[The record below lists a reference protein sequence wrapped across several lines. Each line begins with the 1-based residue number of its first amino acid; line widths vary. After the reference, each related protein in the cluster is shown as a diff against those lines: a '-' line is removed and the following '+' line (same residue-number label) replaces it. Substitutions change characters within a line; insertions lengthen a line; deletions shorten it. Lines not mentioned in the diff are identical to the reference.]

1 MYFVDSHCHL
11 NFPDFKGK
19 EAEIIANAKQAGI
32 ERFLTACTRLSE
44 VSELIDLTHKFSEVF
59 ASVGIHPEYATEQG
73 VSDVSVDDI
82 CVLTTDPKIVAIGEA
97 GLDYHYGAEETRQ
110 AQIDLFRIHLRAA
123 KAAKLPIIIH
133 TREAEDDTIALL
145 EEEKSPDLTGVL
157 HCFSSEKR
165 LAEKGLELGF
175 YLSAS
180 GIITFKSADAL
191 RDIFSTVPMDRLL
204 LETDAPYLAPVPY
217 RGRKNESAYMI
228 KTAEMLA
235 SLKNIGMEKLQRQ
248 TTENFFTLFSKA
260 QIK

>member
-11 NFPDFKGK
+11 NFPDFKRK
-19 EAEIIANAKQAGI
+19 EAEIIASAKKAGI

-44 VSELIDLTHKFSEVF
+44 VSELMDLTRTFPEVF
-59 ASVGIHPEYATEQG
+59 ASVGIHPEYAAEQG
-73 VSDVSVDDI
+73 ENKTSVEELVS
-82 CVLTTDPKIVAIGEA
+82 LTKHSKVIAIGEA
-97 GLDYHYGAEETRQ
+97 GLDYHYGTAKSRQ
-110 AQIDLFRIHLRAA
+110 AQIDLFRIHLKAA

-180 GIITFKSADAL
+180 GIITFKSAQAL
-191 RDIFSTVPMDRLL
+191 RDIFSEVPLDRLL
-204 LETDAPYLAPVPY
+204 VETDAPYLAPVPY
-217 RGRKNESAYMI
+217 RGRGNEPAYMI

-235 SLKNIGMEKLQRQ
+235 SLKNIGMDELQKQ

-260 QIK
+260 QTR

>member
-1 MYFVDSHCHL
+1 MFFVDSHCHL
-11 NFPDFKGK
+11 NFPDFKGN
-19 EAEIIANAKQAGI
+19 EEEIVNNAKHVGI
-32 ERFLTACTRLSE
+32 ERFLSACTRLSE
-44 VSELIDLTHKFSEVF
+44 LPELIDLTRRFPEVV

-73 VSDVSVDDI
+73 ENETSVEELVS
-82 CVLTTDPKIVAIGEA
+82 LTNDPKIVAIGEA
-97 GLDYHYGAEETRQ
+97 GLDYHYGAEETRR

-165 LAEKGLELGF
+165 LAEKGLEMGF

-180 GIITFKSADAL
+180 GIITFKSAQEL
-191 RDIFSTVPMDRLL
+191 RDIFSDVPMNRLL
-204 LETDAPYLAPVPY
+204 IETDAPYLAPVPY
-217 RGRKNESAYMI
+217 RGRKNEPAYVI

-235 SLKNIGMEKLQRQ
+235 SLKNTGMEDLQKR

-260 QIK
+260 H

>member
-1 MYFVDSHCHL
+1 MYFIDSHCHL
-11 NFPDFKGK
+11 NFPDFVGK
-19 EAEIIANAKQAGI
+19 EAEIIENAKSLGI

-44 VSELIDLTHKFSEVF
+44 LPELIELTRRFPEVF
-59 ASVGIHPEYATEQG
+59 ASVGIHPEYAAEQG
-73 VSDVSVDDI
+73 ECETSVNELI
-82 CVLTTDPKIVAIGEA
+82 SLTKDPKIVAIGEA

-110 AQIDLFRIHLRAA
+110 AQRDLFRIHLKAA

-145 EEEKSPDLTGVL
+145 EEEASPDLTGVL

-180 GIITFKSADAL
+180 GIITFKSAQEL
-191 RDIFSTVPMDRLL
+191 RDIFSEVPMNRLL
-204 LETDAPYLAPVPY
+204 VETDAPYLAPVPY
-217 RGRKNESAYMI
+217 RGRKNEPAYMI

-235 SLKNIGMEKLQRQ
+235 SLKNVGMDELQKQ

-260 QIK
+260 QK

>member
-1 MYFVDSHCHL
+1 MFIDSHCHL
-11 NFPDFKGK
+11 NYPDFKGK
-19 EAEIIANAKQAGI
+19 EAEIVDNAKQLGV

-44 VSELIDLTHKFSEVF
+44 LPELIDLTRRFPEVV
-59 ASVGIHPEYATEQG
+59 ASVGIHPEYAAEQG
-73 VSDVSVDDI
+73 ENETSVEELVSLSKDAKV
-82 CVLTTDPKIVAIGEA
+82 VAIGEA

-110 AQIDLFRIHLRAA
+110 AQRDLFRIHLKAA

-157 HCFSSEKR
+157 HCFSSERR

-180 GIITFKSADAL
+180 GIITFKSAQEL
-191 RDIFSTVPMDRLL
+191 RDIFSDVPMNRLL
-204 LETDAPYLAPVPY
+204 VETDAPYLAPVPY
-217 RGRKNESAYMI
+217 RGRKNEPAYMI

-235 SLKNIGMEKLQRQ
+235 SLKGVEMDELQRR

-260 QIK
+260 QIR